1 MASVISERLLVRAAR
16 HEDRDGGLDDL
27 SALSRRRERLL
38 SELEDVERRLRG
50 IRANRGAA

>member
-16 HEDRDGGLDDL
+16 HEDRDGGPDDL

-50 IRANRGAA
+50 IRAETGAA